1 MLRYGSLA
9 CSKRVFRRFSSWA
22 QSPTWVRPPD
32 YTTPV
37 GRGVGFLPHHRL
49 CEWRPLESCGGSSLN
64 LRLSSHKTS
73 DFQPPVMLHTLACQD
88 NRRWLQVTGY

>member
-9 CSKRVFRRFSSWA
+9 CSKRVFRRFSSWT

-37 GRGVGFLPHHRL
+37 GRGGG
-49 CEWRPLESCGGSSLN
+49 WRPLESCGAQPA
-64 LRLSSHKTS
+64 RLSSHKTS

-88 NRRWLQVTGY
+88 NRRWLQVTGC